1 MKAMKLLMAFAML
14 VFGSIGLFVRHI
26 SMTSAQISLLRGA
39 VGAVCLFAA
48 AATVGGG
55 VSWSRIRANLKY
67 LLIAGSAMGV
77 NWILFFESFR
87 WTSIA
92 TGTICYYLAPA
103 FMLILAPW
111 LLKERLSRVTI
122 VCVGVSLAGL
132 AFIVAGAG
140 GSGKN
145 DLLGIACGVGAA
157 APYAIAVMGNKF
169 LRDIT
174 PYESTAAD
182 LCVAAVFLAPYVFAH
197 EGLSFAALDGT
208 GWFCLAMLCLFHT
221 GFAYLLYFAALRAL
235 PAQTTAAL
243 SYIDPL
249 SAVLMSWLILG
260 ERMTPLQIVG
270 GVMILGATFVN
281 EMFSRKA
288 NS

>member
-1 MKAMKLLMAFAML
+1 MD
-14 VFGSIGLFVRHI
+14 
-26 SMTSAQISLLRGA
+26 
-39 VGAVCLFAA
+39 
-48 AATVGGG
+48 
-55 VSWSRIRANLKY
+55 
-67 LLIAGSAMGV
+67 
-77 NWILFFESFR
+77 E
-87 WTSIA
+87 
-92 TGTICYYLAPA
+92 
-103 FMLILAPW
+103 
-111 LLKERLSRVTI
+111 
-122 VCVGVSLAGL
+122 
-132 AFIVAGAG
+132 
-140 GSGKN
+140 
-145 DLLGIACGVGAA
+145 
-157 APYAIAVMGNKF
+157 
-169 LRDIT
+169 
-174 PYESTAAD
+174 
-182 LCVAAVFLAPYVFAH
+182 
-197 EGLSFAALDGT
+197 DGT

>member
-1 MKAMKLLMAFAML
+1 MKTMKLLMAFAML
-14 VFGSIGLFVRHI
+14 IFGSIGLFVRHI
-26 SMTSAQISLLRGA
+26 PLTSAQVSLLRGA
-39 VGAVCLFAA
+39 VGCVCLFAA
-48 AATVGGG
+48 AALVGGG
-55 VSWSRIRANLKY
+55 VSWTRIRSNLKY
-67 LLIAGSAMGV
+67 LLVAGSAMGV

-111 LLKERLSRVTI
+111 LLKEKLSRVT
-122 VCVGVSLAGL
+122 VACVAVSLLGL
-132 AFIVAGAG
+132 ACIVAGSG
-140 GSGKN
+140 GRGAN

-157 APYAIAVMGNKF
+157 VLYAVAVMANKF

-182 LCVAAVFLAPYVFAH
+182 LLIAALFLAPYVFAK
-197 EGLSFAALDGT
+197 EGLSFAALGGT

-221 GFAYLLYFAALRAL
+221 GFAYLLYFKALRSL
-235 PAQTTAAL
+235 PAQITAAL

-260 ERMTPLQIVG
+260 ERMAPLQVLG
-270 GVMILGATFVN
+270 GVLILGATFVN
-281 EMFSRKA
+281 ESLTSRR
-288 NS
+288 

>member
-1 MKAMKLLMAFAML
+1 MNTMKLTMAFAML
-14 VFGSIGLFVRHI
+14 VFGSIGLFVRRI
-26 SMTSAQISLLRGA
+26 PMTSAQISLMRGA

-48 AATVGGG
+48 AATIGGG
-55 VSWSRIRANLKY
+55 VSWQRVRANLKY
-67 LLIAGSAMGV
+67 LLVAGSAMGV

-103 FMLILAPW
+103 FMLLLAPW
-111 LLKERLSRVTI
+111 LLKERLRRVTV
-122 VCVGVSLAGL
+122 VCVALSLLGL
-132 AFIVAGAG
+132 VCIVAGAG
-140 GSGKN
+140 GSGAN

-157 APYAIAVMGNKF
+157 VLYAVAVMGNKF

-182 LCVAAVFLAPYVFAH
+182 LLIAALFLAPYVFAH

-208 GWFCLAMLCLFHT
+208 GWFCLAALCLFHT
-221 GFAYLLYFAALRAL
+221 GFAYLLYFKALRSL

-249 SAVLMSWLILG
+249 SAVLMSCLLLG
-260 ERMTPLQIVG
+260 ERMTPLQMFG
-270 GVMILGATFVN
+270 GALILGATFAN
-281 EMFSRKA
+281 EMLSRQK
-288 NS
+288 S